1 MIGLITWSGHERGIK
16 MTSYSFTRISRYL
29 ENEARAYAHYVLH
42 DETAYDTKPNDALV
56 YGKIAHAE
64 LAGEEPELTEDEKKS
79 VYRRGIEEAGVKMAF
94 KTLSSSVEIAKHIRS
109 SIIHGDFKTEQKADN
124 GVFEGRFD
132 LISDDA
138 ILDYKFVTVKDFDKV
153 WGPNGYDD
161 WIYSTHYLTQA
172 LIYLNMADR
181 EHYYIV
187 AIDKSSLNYRVYDV
201 AVVKYNEAMISTLQ
215 TEVSR
220 IEDIESGDTEPVFKN
235 DLSEWSIKKMH
246 SQPIDIVVPDMLE
259 THL

>member
-1 MIGLITWSGHERGIK
+1 

-29 ENEARAYAHYVLH
+29 DNEARAYAHYVLH
-42 DETAYDTKPNDALV
+42 DPTAYDTTPNDALV

-64 LAGEEPELTEDEKKS
+64 LAGEEPELTEDERKS
-79 VYRRGIEEAGVKMAF
+79 VYRRGIEEAGVKTAF
-94 KTLSSSVEIAKHIRS
+94 KTLSSSIELAKHIRS
-109 SIIHGDFKTEQKADN
+109 SIIHSDFKTEQSTDN

-153 WGPNGYDD
+153 WGPNGYGD

-201 AVVKYNEAMISTLQ
+201 VNVKYNQGMIESLQ
-215 TEVSR
+215 SEVSR
-220 IEDIESGDTEPVFKN
+220 IEDIESGKIEPVFKN
-235 DLSEWSIKKMH
+235 DLSDWAIEKML
-246 SQPIDIVVPDMLE
+246 SQPIDIVVPDMFTGEL
-259 THL
+259 

>member
-1 MIGLITWSGHERGIK
+1 MSK
-16 MTSYSFTRISRYL
+16 YSFTRISRYL
-29 ENEARAYAHYVLH
+29 DNEARAYAHYVLN
-42 DETAYDTKPNDALV
+42 DPTAYDNKPNDALV

-64 LAGEEPELTEDEKKS
+64 LAGEDPELTEEERKS
-79 VYRRGIEEAGVKMAF
+79 VYRRGIEEAGVKVAF
-94 KTLSSSVEIAKHIRS
+94 KTLNSSIELAKHIRG
-109 SIIHGDFKTEQKADN
+109 SIIHGGFKTEQNAYN
-124 GVFEGRFD
+124 GLFEGRFD

-187 AIDKSSLNYRVYDV
+187 AIDKGSLNYRVYDV
-201 AVVKYNEAMISTLQ
+201 ANVKYSQDMIEALQ
-215 TEVSR
+215 AEVNR
-220 IEDIESGDTEPVFKN
+220 IEDIESGISEPMFKN
-235 DLSEWSIKKMH
+235 DLSDWSIKKMH
-246 SQPIDIVVPDMLE
+246 GQPIDIVVPDTFAVDL
-259 THL
+259 

>member
-1 MIGLITWSGHERGIK
+1 

-29 ENEARAYAHYVLH
+29 DNEARAYAHYVLH
-42 DETAYDTKPNDALV
+42 DPTAYDNKPNDALV

-64 LAGEEPELTEDEKKS
+64 LAGEEPELTEDERNS
-79 VYRRGIEEAGVKMAF
+79 VYRRGIEEAGVKVAF
-94 KTLSSSVEIAKHIRS
+94 KTLNRSIELAKHIRS
-109 SIIHGDFKTEQKADN
+109 VIIHGDFKTEQSADN

-172 LIYLNMADR
+172 LIYLNLADR

-201 AVVKYNEAMISTLQ
+201 VNVKYNQDMIEALQ
-215 TEVSR
+215 AEVSR
-220 IEDIESGDTEPVFKN
+220 IEDIESGNVQPTFTN
-235 DLSEWSIKKMH
+235 DLSEWSIEKMR
-246 SQPIDIVVPDMLE
+246 SQPIDIVVPDMLDGS
-259 THL
+259 L

>member
-1 MIGLITWSGHERGIK
+1 

-42 DETAYDTKPNDALV
+42 DPMAYDTKPNDALV

-64 LAGEEPELTEDEKKS
+64 LAGEKPQLTEDEQKS
-79 VYRRGIEEAGVKMAF
+79 VYRRGIEEAGVKVAF
-94 KTLSSSVEIAKHIRS
+94 KTLISSIELAKHIRS
-109 SIIHGDFKTEQKADN
+109 SIIHDKFKTEQKADN

-153 WGPNGYDD
+153 WGPHGYDD

-187 AIDKSSLNYRVYDV
+187 AIDKTSLNYRVYDV
-201 AVVKYNEAMISTLQ
+201 ANVKYSQDMIESLQ
-215 TEVSR
+215 AEVSR
-220 IEDIESGDTEPVFKN
+220 IESIESGEIEPVFKN
-235 DLSEWSIKKMH
+235 DLSDWSIEKMH
-246 SQPIDIVVPDMLE
+246 SQPVDIVVPDMLAE
-259 THL
+259 RL

>member
-1 MIGLITWSGHERGIK
+1 

-29 ENEARAYAHYVLH
+29 DNEARAYAHYVLH
-42 DETAYDTKPNDALV
+42 DPTAYDTKPNDALT

-64 LAGEEPELTEDEKKS
+64 LAGEEPELTEDEQKS
-79 VYRRGIEEAGVKMAF
+79 VYRRGIEEAGVKVAF
-94 KTLSSSVEIAKHIRS
+94 KTLNSSIELAKHIRS
-109 SIIHGDFKTEQKADN
+109 SIIHGGFKTEQKADN

-201 AVVKYNEAMISTLQ
+201 ANVKYSQDMIESLQ
-215 TEVSR
+215 AEVNR
-220 IEDIESGDTEPVFKN
+220 IEDIESGKAEPMFKN
-235 DLSEWSIKKMH
+235 DLSEWSINKMH
-246 SQPIDIVVPDMLE
+246 SQPIDIVVPDTFAGNL
-259 THL
+259 

>member
-1 MIGLITWSGHERGIK
+1 MSK
-16 MTSYSFTRISRYL
+16 YSFTRISRYL
-29 ENEARAYAHYVLH
+29 DNEARAYAHYVLN
-42 DETAYDTKPNDALV
+42 DPTAYDTKPNDALV

-64 LAGEEPELTEDEKKS
+64 LAGEEPELTEGEKKS
-79 VYRRGIEEAGVKMAF
+79 VYRRGIEEAGVKVAF
-94 KTLSSSVEIAKHIRS
+94 KTLDSSIEIAKHICS
-109 SIIHGDFKTEQKADN
+109 SIIHGDFKTEQKAYN
-124 GVFEGRFD
+124 GLFEGRFD

-138 ILDYKFVTVKDFDKV
+138 ILDYKFVTVRDFDKV

-172 LIYLNMADR
+172 LIYLNMVDR

-187 AIDKSSLNYRVYDV
+187 AIDKASLNYRVYDV
-201 AVVKYNEAMISTLQ
+201 VNVKYNQDMIESLQ
-215 TEVSR
+215 DEVNR
-220 IEDIESGDTEPVFKN
+220 IEDIESGITKPVFKN
-235 DLSEWSIKKMH
+235 DLSDWSIKKMH

>member
-1 MIGLITWSGHERGIK
+1 

-29 ENEARAYAHYVLH
+29 DNEARAYAHYVLH
-42 DETAYDTKPNDALV
+42 DETAYDSKPNDALV

-79 VYRRGIEEAGVKMAF
+79 VYRRGIEESGVKTAF
-94 KTLSSSVEIAKHIRS
+94 KTLNSSIELAKHIRS
-109 SIIHGDFKTEQKADN
+109 SIIHNEFKTEQNADN

-138 ILDYKFVTVKDFDKV
+138 ILDYKFVSVKNFDKV
-153 WGPNGYDD
+153 WGLNGYDD

-187 AIDKSSLNYRVYDV
+187 AIDKTSLNYRVYDV
-201 AVVKYNEAMISTLQ
+201 ANVKYSQDMIESLQ
-215 TEVSR
+215 AEVNR
-220 IEDIESGDTEPVFKN
+220 IESIESGEVQPTFKN
-235 DLSEWSIKKMH
+235 DLSAWSIKKMH
-246 SQPIDIVVPDMLE
+246 SQPIDIVIPDTFAGNL
-259 THL
+259 

>member
-1 MIGLITWSGHERGIK
+1 

-29 ENEARAYAHYVLH
+29 ENEARAYAHYVLK
-42 DETAYDTKPNDALV
+42 DPTAYDNEPNDALV

-64 LAGEEPELTEDEKKS
+64 LAGEKPELTEDEQKS
-79 VYRRGIEEAGVKMAF
+79 VYRRGFEEAGVKVTF
-94 KTLSSSVEIAKHIRS
+94 KTLISSIELAKHIS
-109 SIIHGDFKTEQKADN
+109 GSIIQGDFKTEQKANN

-138 ILDYKFVTVKDFDKV
+138 ILDYKFVTVKDFSKV

-161 WIYSTHYLTQA
+161 WIYSTHYLMQA

-187 AIDKSSLNYRVYDV
+187 AIDKASLNYRVYDV
-201 AVVKYNEAMISTLQ
+201 VNVKYSQAMIESLQ
-215 TEVSR
+215 AEVNR
-220 IEDIESGDTEPVFKN
+220 IEDIESGNTEPEFKN
-235 DLSEWSIKKMH
+235 DLSDWSIKKMH
-246 SQPIDIVVPDMLE
+246 SQPIDIIVPDILAGI
-259 THL
+259 L

>member
-1 MIGLITWSGHERGIK
+1 

-42 DETAYDTKPNDALV
+42 DQTAYDTKPNDALV

-79 VYRRGIEEAGVKMAF
+79 VYRRGIEEAGVKVAF
-94 KTLSSSVEIAKHIRS
+94 KTLDSSIALAKHIRS
-109 SIIHGDFKTEQKADN
+109 SIIHDKFKTEQSADN

-138 ILDYKFVTVKDFDKV
+138 ILDYKFVTVKDFDKA

-187 AIDKSSLNYRVYDV
+187 AIDKTSLNYRVYDV
-201 AVVKYNEAMISTLQ
+201 ANVKYSQDMIEALQ
-215 TEVSR
+215 AEVSR
-220 IEDIESGDTEPVFKN
+220 IERIESGEVEPVFKN
-235 DLSEWSIKKMH
+235 DLSDWSIDKMH
-246 SQPIDIVVPDMLE
+246 SQPINITVPDMVE

>member
-1 MIGLITWSGHERGIK
+1 ME
-16 MTSYSFTRISRYL
+16 SYSFTRISRYL
-29 ENEARAYAHYVLH
+29 DNESRAYAHYVLH
-42 DETAYDTKPNDALV
+42 DSTAYDTKPNDALV
-56 YGKIAHAE
+56 YGKIAHAK
-64 LAGEEPELTEDEKKS
+64 LAGEEPELTEDEQKS
-79 VYRRGIEEAGVKMAF
+79 VYRRGIEKAGVKVAF
-94 KTLSSSVEIAKHIRS
+94 KTLNSSIELAKHIRS
-109 SIIHGDFKTEQKADN
+109 SIIHGDFKTEQNADN

-187 AIDKSSLNYRVYDV
+187 AIDKSSLNYRVYEV
-201 AVVKYNEAMISTLQ
+201 ANVKYSQDMIESLQ
-215 TEVSR
+215 AEVSR
-220 IEDIESGDTEPVFKN
+220 IEDIESGDIQPTFTN
-235 DLSEWSIKKMH
+235 DLSAWSIKKMH
-246 SQPIDIVVPDMLE
+246 SQPIDIVVPDTFAVNL
-259 THL
+259 

>member
-1 MIGLITWSGHERGIK
+1 

-29 ENEARAYAHYVLH
+29 DNEARAYAHYVLH
-42 DETAYDTKPNDALV
+42 DSTAYDAKPNDALV

-64 LAGEEPELTEDEKKS
+64 LAGEEPELTEDERKS
-79 VYRRGIEEAGVKMAF
+79 VYRRGIEEAGVKVAF
-94 KTLSSSVEIAKHIRS
+94 KTLNSAIELAKHIRG
-109 SIIHGDFKTEQKADN
+109 SIIHGDFKTEQNAND

-172 LIYLNMADR
+172 LIYLNLAEC

-201 AVVKYNEAMISTLQ
+201 ANVKYSQDMIESLQ
-215 TEVSR
+215 DEVNR
-220 IEDIESGDTEPVFKN
+220 IEDIENGQIEPVFKN
-235 DLSEWSIKKMH
+235 DLSDWSIKKMR
-246 SQPIDIVVPDMLE
+246 SQPIDIVVPDMIAGSL
-259 THL
+259 

>member
-1 MIGLITWSGHERGIK
+1 

-29 ENEARAYAHYVLH
+29 DNEARAYAHYVLH
-42 DETAYDTKPNDALV
+42 DPTAYDTTPNDALV

-79 VYRRGIEEAGVKMAF
+79 VYRRGIEEAGVKAAF
-94 KTLSSSVEIAKHIRS
+94 KTLSNSIELAKHIRS
-109 SIIHGDFKTEQKADN
+109 SIIHSDFKTEQSADN

-132 LISDDA
+132 LIGDDA
-138 ILDYKFVTVKDFDKV
+138 IIDYKFVTVKDFDKV
-153 WGPNGYDD
+153 WGPNGYGD

-201 AVVKYNEAMISTLQ
+201 VNVKYNQGMIESLQ
-215 TEVSR
+215 SEVSR
-220 IEDIESGDTEPVFKN
+220 IEDIESGKAEPIFKN
-235 DLSEWSIKKMH
+235 DLSDWSIKKML
-246 SQPIDIVVPDMLE
+246 SQPIDIVVPDMFTGEL
-259 THL
+259 

>member
-1 MIGLITWSGHERGIK
+1 

-29 ENEARAYAHYVLH
+29 DNEARAYAHYVLH
-42 DETAYDTKPNDALV
+42 DPTAYDDAPNDALV

-64 LAGEEPELTEDEKKS
+64 MAGEEPELTEEEKKS
-79 VYRRGIEEAGVKMAF
+79 VYRRGIEEAGVKVAF
-94 KTLSSSVEIAKHIRS
+94 KTLNSSIELAKHIRG
-109 SIIHGDFKTEQKADN
+109 SIIHEEFKTEQSEDN

-132 LISDDA
+132 LISDGA

-201 AVVKYNEAMISTLQ
+201 ADVKYSLEMIEALQ
-215 TEVSR
+215 AEVNR
-220 IEDIESGDTEPVFKN
+220 IEDIESGKIEPEFKN
-235 DLSEWSIKKMH
+235 DLSEWSIEKMH
-246 SQPIDIVVPDMLE
+246 SQPIDIIVPDRFAGIL
-259 THL
+259 